1 MLATSMSL
9 RSSLPVRGAR
19 VLGRSLPALFGAAV
33 WPYLVLVSIYAV
45 LHVVVRHLQ
54 PEGAPPF
61 DPTTAWQGMSFPAQ
75 LGLFI
80 GFAAIVFVPQGFALG
95 GVSLL
100 VFDDCCGETMSL
112 KDALKRLLG
121 RSPSLL
127 ILSFLIGC
135 GVVFGS
141 IPLVLPGLIVLMLT
155 VFAVPVMLLEQA
167 GVVIALRRSMHLVR
181 ERIGT
186 VIELLVA
193 FGVVGQVTVL
203 SFVWLTATLNLSDM
217 EDLVTMWAFIGLI
230 LPALVCVYGTVVTI
244 LYHDIRVS
252 HGELQAANATQQ

>member
-1 MLATSMSL
+1 
-9 RSSLPVRGAR
+9 
-19 VLGRSLPALFGAAV
+19 
-33 WPYLVLVSIYAV
+33 
-45 LHVVVRHLQ
+45 
-54 PEGAPPF
+54 
-61 DPTTAWQGMSFPAQ
+61 
-75 LGLFI
+75 
-80 GFAAIVFVPQGFALG
+80 
-95 GVSLL
+95 
-100 VFDDCCGETMSL
+100 MSL